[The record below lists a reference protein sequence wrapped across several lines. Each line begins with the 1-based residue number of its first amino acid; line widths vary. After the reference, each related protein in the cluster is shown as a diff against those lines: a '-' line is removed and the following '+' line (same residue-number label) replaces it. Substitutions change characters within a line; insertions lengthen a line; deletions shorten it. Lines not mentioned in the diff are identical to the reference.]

1 MAATDAMLGNGAG
14 VRGGATLKRCVVEG
28 SSGCKDGEVGDDLR
42 RRLVRVAGS
51 KSISSSSSF
60 CSYCLSS
67 SDSIS
72 WSWTENMTPDAWTC

>member
-42 RRLVRVAGS
+42 RRLVRVAG
-51 KSISSSSSF
+51 
-60 CSYCLSS
+60 
-67 SDSIS
+67 
-72 WSWTENMTPDAWTC
+72 